1 MSTKL
6 TQASVRVSLATTT
19 ARSALLPPGNY
30 QVTCDVDCFIL
41 QGGSAVDAVL
51 ATSNVL
57 WSKGYIKVRVGDASD
72 GYIAGILASGTGTLH
87 ILKVLD

>member
-6 TQASVRVSLATTT
+6 QAASVRVSLTTMT
-19 ARSALLPPGNY
+19 ARSTLLAPGNY

-51 ATSNVL
+51 ASSNVL
-57 WSKGYIKVRVGDASD
+57 WSKGYVKIRVSDATD
-72 GYIAGILASGTGTLH
+72 GYIAGILASSTGTLH